1 MSQAV
6 YKAKWH
12 GEEVAVKIPHPV
24 VSHAAF
30 VTEAA
35 VMTRVSN
42 HQRIL
47 DFYGYVPAGKQGK

>member
-1 MSQAV
+1 MSQVV

-12 GEEVAVKIPHPV
+12 GDEVAAKIPHPV

-30 VTEAA
+30 MTEAE

-42 HQRIL
+42 HQCIL
-47 DFYGYVPAGKQGK
+47 NFYGYITAGKTGE

>member
-1 MSQAV
+1 VV

-12 GEEVAVKIPHPV
+12 GDEVAAKIPHPV

-30 VTEAA
+30 MTEAA

-42 HQRIL
+42 HQCIL
-47 DFYGYVPAGKQGK
+47 NFYGYITAGKTGE